1 MKTDL
6 FQSCG
11 HCWVLQI
18 CWHIECSTFTESS
31 FRIWN
36 SSTGIP
42 SPPWDLFKLPH
53 DWATE
58 LNWNL
63 DNPDLFSP
71 KPQKMPNLFFYFIS
85 NVWSFSLVIFSS
97 VQSLSRVWLFATP
110 LTAAH
115 QASLSITNS
124 QSLLRLTSIKS
135 VMPSSHLTLCRPLL
149 LLPPI
154 PFSSCPQ
161 SLPASESFPI
171 SQLLDADICE

>member
-1 MKTDL
+1 MKTDP
-6 FQSCG
+6 FQSCD

-18 CWHIECSTFTESS
+18 CWHIECSTFTASS

-97 VQSLSRVWLFATP
+97 VQSLSRVWLFAAPWTV
-110 LTAAH
+110 AC
-115 QASLSITNS
+115 QAPPSMEFSRQGYWTGLQFPSPRDVPDSGIKPRPMLMAGRHFTHWSPRTNS
-124 QSLLRLTSIKS
+124 KIWHSN
-135 VMPSSHLTLCRPLL
+135 
-149 LLPPI
+149 
-154 PFSSCPQ
+154 
-161 SLPASESFPI
+161 
-171 SQLLDADICE
+171 